1 MHTILDVIHAT
12 DSVSKQV
19 ADAHADGVDGPQ
31 LTPKEQAESIMAK
44 NRVGNLPNQYD
55 AR

>member
-12 DSVSKQV
+12 NSVSKQI

-31 LTPKEQAESIMAK
+31 LTPKEQAASIIAK
-44 NRVGNLPNQYD
+44 SRVGNLPNQLD
-55 AR
+55 VR